1 MRRARIACTIGPA
14 CRDGGV
20 IEKMALAGMDVAR
33 INMSHG
39 SHESHAEAIA
49 EIRSVSARIG
59 REIAVLLDLS
69 GPKIRLGEFPEPV
82 LLHSGDEI
90 TLTTE
95 EVKGERGVLPVRY
108 PLLTKELRE
117 GDSLSLI
124 DGLIQLKVLAVGVM
138 ELRALVLHGGT
149 VSSFKGVN
157 LPTGGE
163 GFPALTKKDIADLR
177 FGLREGVDWVS
188 MSFVRAAEDAGEAR
202 KIMAEQKSQARLMAK
217 IEKRQALRNLD
228 AIIEKFDGIMVARGD
243 LGVEVPLEELPGH
256 QKRIIKKANLA
267 AKPVVTATQMLLSMV
282 ANPTPT
288 RAEVT
293 DVANA
298 IADGTDAVMLSE
310 ETAVGKDP
318 VKAVEVMAA
327 IADKAEELK
336 EFGGQKP
343 IYAGVSAK
351 PAEAIARASF
361 AVAVETGAKIIITPT
376 TSGSTARLIS
386 ASRPSQPI
394 LALSTLPQ
402 TVRAL
407 ALSWGVTPMLTPEPE
422 DTDALL
428 EQCRAKALESGL
440 AAPGDLAIVTAGLP
454 LNEAGTTNLLKIIR
468 L

>member
-1 MRRARIACTIGPA
+1 LRRAKIACTIGPSS
-14 CRDGGV
+14 RDRAV
-20 IEKMALAGMDVAR
+20 IEKMILAGMDVAR

-39 SHESHAEAIA
+39 SHESHAEAILD
-49 EIRSVSARIG
+49 IRSICARIG
-59 REIAVLLDLS
+59 REVAVLLDLS
-69 GPKIRLGEFPEPV
+69 GPKIRLGEFLAPV
-82 LLHSGDEI
+82 LLHSGEEV

-95 EVKGERGVLPVRY
+95 NVKGEKGLLPVGY
-108 PLLTKELRE
+108 PLLTSELKE

-124 DGLIQLKVLAVGVM
+124 DGLIQLRVLGVGVK

-163 GFPALTKKDIADLR
+163 GFPALTKKDVADLR

-188 MSFVRAAEDAGEAR
+188 MSFVRSPHDADDAR
-202 KIMAEQKSQARLMAK
+202 KIMDEEKSEARLMAK
-217 IEKRQALRNLD
+217 IEKRQALDHLD
-228 AIIEKFDGIMVARGD
+228 EIVEKYDGIMVARGD

-256 QKRIIKKANLA
+256 QKRIIRKANLA
-267 AKPVVTATQMLLSMV
+267 AKPVITATQMLLSMV

-310 ETAVGKDP
+310 ETAVGADP

-327 IADKAEELK
+327 IADKADEL
-336 EFGGQKP
+336 GGFRERRQVF
-343 IYAGVSAK
+343 AGFSAK
-351 PAEAIARASF
+351 PAEAIARASYT
-361 AVAVETGAKIIITPT
+361 VAIETGAKVIITPT

-386 ASRPSQPI
+386 ATRPSSPI

-407 ALSWGVTPMLTPEPE
+407 ALSWGVTPVLTPEPA
-422 DTDALL
+422 DTDALF
-428 EQCRAKALESGL
+428 EQCRAKALETGIAAEGEL
-440 AAPGDLAIVTAGLP
+440 AVVTAGLP
-454 LNEAGTTNLLKIIR
+454 LNEAGSTNLLKI
-468 L
+468 LKL